1 MLLRAPFQK
10 RLLRRVEVATAFLA
24 CAGGAA
30 LLIGSGAGVAT
41 AATSNG
47 TTTANAAVSSSIT
60 LSGLTNAFTLTGAPG
75 VTATTTTPVTMNVK
89 TNQLTGYTVTVQ
101 ASAPVMTAATVG
113 NTDTIAVSYLQVR
126 ETGTTPYTGLS
137 AISPVTVHSQATKS
151 ASAGDTIN
159 NDYSMSVPFV
169 NSDTYSVALT
179 YVAATK

>member
-10 RLLRRVEVATAFLA
+10 RLLRRVEVATAALA

-47 TTTANAAVSSSIT
+47 TTTANAVVSSSIT

-101 ASAPVMTAATVG
+101 ANAAIMTGATTG
-113 NTDTIAVSYLQVR
+113 NTDTIPVSALTVR
-126 ETGTTPYTGLS
+126 ETGSTPYLPLS
-137 AISPVTVHSQATKS
+137 STVPVLVHTSATKS
-151 ASAGDTIN
+151 ATNGDTIN
-159 NDYSMSVPFV
+159 NDYAMTVPFV
-169 NSDTYSVALT
+169 NADTYSVALT